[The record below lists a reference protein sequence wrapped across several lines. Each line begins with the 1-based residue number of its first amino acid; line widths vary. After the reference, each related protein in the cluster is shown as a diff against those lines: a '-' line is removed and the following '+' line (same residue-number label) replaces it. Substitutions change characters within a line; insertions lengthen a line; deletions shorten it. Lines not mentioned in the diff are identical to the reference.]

1 MTENENTEYRP
12 AVDFESEGVA
22 EPLSLAKAAYRVRN
36 RRSGEKLAVLGVAG
50 KINYTDYIVLCTAKS
65 TTHVRLLADELEYR
79 LGLAGVKADSREGR
93 GDGNSWIVVDYGAVM
108 AHVFTAEARE
118 FYNLDRLFSDADRI
132 EVESD
137 IQGETEA

>member
-22 EPLSLAKAAYRVRN
+22 EPLSLAKAAYRVLD